1 MFLVN
6 IKNNKSVINHLS
18 PKWIGF
24 QGVYG
29 FLYFTFTNKA
39 TFISTHNLHYFF
51 FDNKLKNQK
60 SRIQKKLEN
69 FLSNANFGYSL
80 KVKVVGVGYKID
92 SLDQNKVLSLKFGFS
107 HDILFESKRGVKC
120 KRLNERSSIYVFSF
134 IDKQILKNFVN
145 KIKKFRPVEPYKGKG
160 LRYLTESIKRKEGKK
175 SNL

>member
-1 MFLVN
+1 
-6 IKNNKSVINHLS
+6 
-18 PKWIGF
+18 
-24 QGVYG
+24 
-29 FLYFTFTNKA
+29 
-39 TFISTHNLHYFF
+39 
-51 FDNKLKNQK
+51 
-60 SRIQKKLEN
+60 
-69 FLSNANFGYSL
+69 
-80 KVKVVGVGYKID
+80 
-92 SLDQNKVLSLKFGFS
+92 LDQNKVLSLKFGFS